1 MMKRWAVMLWSS
13 FLAGGLAEVLFF
25 TVIDPIQLYFLGH
38 EVELGPLATYSLGF
52 LFFWLL
58 ALASSALSLF
68 LLADEEELSDDTV
81 VRG

>member
-1 MMKRWAVMLWSS
+1 MMKRWAVMLWAS
-13 FLAGGLAEVLFF
+13 FLSGGVAEVLFF
-25 TVIDPIQLYFLGH
+25 TVIDPGQLYFFGY

-68 LLADEEELSDDTV
+68 LLMDEEEVNRDAV
-81 VRG
+81 ARR

>member
-1 MMKRWAVMLWSS
+1 MKRWAVMLWSS

-25 TVIDPIQLYFLGH
+25 TVIDPIQLYFFGH

-81 VRG
+81 ARG

>member
-1 MMKRWAVMLWSS
+1 MKRWAVMLWAS
-13 FLAGGLAEVLFF
+13 FLSGGVAEVLFF
-25 TVIDPIQLYFLGH
+25 TVIDPGQLYFFGY

-68 LLADEEELSDDTV
+68 LLMDEEEVNRDAV
-81 VRG
+81 ARR

>member
-1 MMKRWAVMLWSS
+1 MKRWAVMLWSS

-25 TVIDPIQLYFLGH
+25 TVIDPLQLSFLGH
-38 EVELGPLATYSLGF
+38 EVELGPLATDSLGF

-81 VRG
+81 ARG